1 LREGHALCVLAL
13 EKTTRAEGVAYR
25 GEEERWYRE
34 RKRAQGGVLIF
45 IFYFKTVLFYFYF
58 KTVLKTFVQ
67 SK

>member
-25 GEEERWYRE
+25 GEEERWSRE

-45 IFYFKTVLFYFYF
+45 IFYFKTVL
-58 KTVLKTFVQ
+58 
-67 SK
+67 